1 MAPLRPGLLCVA
13 LHLLA
18 GAWTESALDSRAAR
32 ARSGASG
39 VRSETPRYRDQ
50 PEASDLDPAVKG
62 GQNNSRIVNR
72 DHGYYT
78 SRVFAADLWVDV
90 GGQERSGWSTHG
102 FLSGSLHERV
112 KLSFAFPFYGHLLTD
127 VTVAA
132 GGFVYTG
139 EATHSMLSATQY
151 IAPLMA
157 DFDPGLSDLSSVF
170 YFDNGSALVVQ
181 WSQVRLR
188 DDPSLG
194 AFTFQAALL
203 SDGRMVFA
211 YREVPVRISSLE
223 AKHHPVK
230 VGVSDAFVVINAL
243 EQIPDARRRT
253 IYEYHKV
260 DVLKS
265 SVSSRT
271 AVELRPLPSKSP
283 PAAPTRAAILTDVSA
298 CLQFSSCA
306 ACASAQI
313 GFNCSWCGRLQR
325 CSSGFDR
332 HRQEWVDRGCPDQ
345 SRERRCLQLDSLW
358 TGPRRTTPAVTPAS
372 GDQSSSSVASNS
384 SALGWRSSTEHTPT
398 SGPAP
403 GDSRRR
409 DQQLQASLLAL
420 VVMVTVV
427 VVAGLLLSLYM
438 YHHPT
443 SSTSIFFME
452 RRPVRWPTMKFKRGS
467 GHPSYAE
474 VEAPGPDRDS
484 AAVIDPKQ
492 CFVMA
497 DRRESEQKE
506 GFIVP
511 DQRERFLGSD
521 SC

>member
-1 MAPLRPGLLCVA
+1 MQHRPRVPAAALQTSVA
-13 LHLLA
+13 
-18 GAWTESALDSRAAR
+18 WSRAVSPFLSDSVR
-32 ARSGASG
+32 NRGRWKPGWRRCGAS
-39 VRSETPRYRDQ
+39 S
-50 PEASDLDPAVKG
+50 ASWRFTS
-62 GQNNSRIVNR
+62 SRR
-72 DHGYYT
+72 PTLDHGFYT
-78 SRVFAADLWVDV
+78 CRVFAAGGAADLWVDV
-90 GGQERSGWSTHG
+90 DQQERSRWRSHG
-102 FLSGSLHERV
+102 SLSGRLQERV
-112 KLSFAFPFYGHLLTD
+112 KLSFAFPFYGHMLTA

-139 EATHSMLSATQY
+139 ETPHPLLSATQY
-151 IAPLMA
+151 VAPLMA
-157 DFDPGLSDLSSVF
+157 DFEPGLSDSSVF

-188 DDPSLG
+188 DDLGLG

-211 YREVPVRISSLE
+211 YREVPVPISSLD
-223 AKHHPVK
+223 AQHHRVK

-260 DVLKS
+260 EVPKRC
-265 SVSSRT
+265 VSSRGG
-271 AVELRPLPSKSP
+271 VELRPR
-283 PAAPTRAAILTDVSA
+283 PT

-313 GFNCSWCGRLQR
+313 GFNCSWCRRLQR
-325 CSSGFDR
+325 CSSGVDR
-332 HRQEWVDRGCPDQ
+332 HRQEWVDHGCPDQ
-345 SRERRCLQLDSLW
+345 RGELGCLQLDSHR
-358 TGPRRTTPAVTPAS
+358 TGPHQTTPAATRAS
-372 GDQSSSSVASNS
+372 HHLSSSGV
-384 SALGWRSSTEHTPT
+384 ALGWSSSTEPAPT
-398 SGPAP
+398 SAPAP
-403 GDSRRR
+403 DDGRRGG
-409 DQQLQASLLAL
+409 QQLRVSVLG
-420 VVMVTVV
+420 VVAMVTVV
-427 VVAGLLLSLYM
+427 LVAGLLLSLYM

-452 RRPVRWPTMKFKRGS
+452 RRPARWPTMTFKRGS
-467 GHPSYAE
+467 RHPAYAE
-474 VEAPGPDRDS
+474 VEAPGPDGDG

-506 GFIVP
+506 GFMVP
-511 DQRERFLGSD
+511 DQRERFLGPD